1 MRKVTGI
8 GETVY
13 DIVFRDGQPQ
23 AAVPGGSTFNSMIS
37 VGRCG
42 IPASF
47 LSEVGS
53 DKIGEIIKDFLTYNG
68 VSTASVNTLPGKT
81 PLSLAFLNENDD
93 AEYSFYR
100 DSYDKHPDFTYPELE
115 KDDIVIFGSFY
126 ALNPKVRPQVRR
138 FLEYARSREAII
150 YYDINFRPSHKK
162 DLGECWDSIWENI
175 GFADILRGSHEDFH
189 TLFGI
194 DDAAVV
200 YSEKIGGKCP
210 HFICTRGS
218 DPLEIFD
225 VGGFRKEYP
234 VGKIKTVST
243 IGAGDS
249 FNAGIAYA
257 IVKYGITRDMV
268 CRGLP
273 EELWDKLTACAQAFS
288 ADCCKSMYNYI
299 TPQFGEDMAL

>member
-42 IPASF
+42 IPAFF

-53 DKIGEIIKDFLTYNG
+53 DRIGMIIKDFLTYNG
-68 VSTASVNTLPGKT
+68 VSPASVNTLPGKT

-100 DSYDKHPDFTYPELE
+100 DSYDEHPDFAYPELE
-115 KDDIVIFGSFY
+115 ADDIVIFGSFY

-138 FLEYARSREAII
+138 FLEYARSRGAII

-175 GFADILRGSHEDFH
+175 SFADILRGSHEDFQ

-194 DDAAVV
+194 DDAAAV
-200 YSEKIGGKCP
+200 YSEKVGSKCP

-218 DPLEIFD
+218 RPLEVFD

-234 VGKIKTVST
+234 VDRIKTVST

-249 FNAGIAYA
+249 FNAGIAYG
-257 IVKYGITRDMV
+257 IVKYGITREMV
-268 CRGLP
+268 TGGLP
-273 EELWDKLTACAQAFS
+273 EQLWDKLTACAQAFS

-299 TPQFGEDMAL
+299 TPQYAEQMAL

>member
-175 GFADILRGSHEDFH
+175 GFADLLRGSHEDFH

-194 DDAAVV
+194 RRQVPSFHLHKGIGSPRDIRCRRFQEGISGREDQDSQHHRSRRQLQRRHRLRDSEIRNHQGYGLQRAAGRTLGQTYGMRPGILCRLLQVDV
-200 YSEKIGGKCP
+200 QLHHSAVR
-210 HFICTRGS
+210 RG
-218 DPLEIFD
+218 
-225 VGGFRKEYP
+225 Y
-234 VGKIKTVST
+234 
-243 IGAGDS
+243 GAIERLD
-249 FNAGIAYA
+249 
-257 IVKYGITRDMV
+257 
-268 CRGLP
+268 L
-273 EELWDKLTACAQAFS
+273 
-288 ADCCKSMYNYI
+288 
-299 TPQFGEDMAL
+299 AL

>member
-1 MRKVTGI
+1 MRKIIGI

-126 ALNPKVRPQVRR
+126 ALNPKVRPQVRS

-175 GFADILRGSHEDFH
+175 GFADLLRGSHEDFH

-200 YSEKIGGKCP
+200 YSEKIGDKCP

-268 CRGLP
+268 CKGLP

>member
-1 MRKVTGI
+1 MRKVAGI

-13 DIVFRDGQPQ
+13 DIVFREGQPQ

-53 DKIGEIIKDFLTYNG
+53 DKVGDIIKEFLGDNG
-68 VSTASVNTLPGKT
+68 VSTESVNTLPGKT
-81 PLSLAFLNENDD
+81 PISLAFLNENDD

-100 DSYDKHPDFTYPELE
+100 DSHEEHPDFTYPELQA
-115 KDDIVIFGSFY
+115 DDIVIFGSFY
-126 ALNPKVRPQVRR
+126 ALNPKVRPQVKG
-138 FLEYARSREAII
+138 FLEYARSRGAII

-175 GFADILRGSHEDFH
+175 GYADILRGSHEDFL

-194 DDAAVV
+194 DDAEEV
-200 YSEKIGGKCP
+200 YSKKVGDKCP

-218 DPLEIFD
+218 KPLEVFD
-225 VGGFRKEYP
+225 VNGFRKEYP

-249 FNAGIAYA
+249 FNAGIACG
-257 IVKYGITRDMV
+257 IVKYGITREMV
-268 CRGLP
+268 SSGLP
-273 EELWDKLTACAQAFS
+273 EDQWDKLIACAQSFS

-299 TPQFGEDMAL
+299 TPQFAEEMGL